1 MNSAAAANTPIASHT
16 CPHKHSFRKINLE
29 GTLPVNRPMTKGDL
43 IAFYNVSYKTFK
55 KWLEP
60 VLEKLDY
67 TNKKT
72 FFARDLRIIREH
84 LDGVPLEY

>member
-1 MNSAAAANTPIASHT
+1 MNSDAAAQPIATHT
-16 CPHKHSFRKINLE
+16 CPYKNARKINLE
-29 GTLPVNRPMTKGDL
+29 GTLPVSRPMTKGDL

-60 VLEKLDY
+60 VLEELQYSK
-67 TNKKT
+67 KKT

>member
-1 MNSAAAANTPIASHT
+1 MNSAAAANQPIASHT
-16 CPHKHSFRKINLE
+16 CPHKSFRKINLE

-43 IAFYNVSYKTFK
+43 IGFYDTTYKTFK

-60 VLEKLDY
+60 ILKKIDY
-67 TNKKT
+67 ENRKT
-72 FFARDLRIIREH
+72 FFSRDLRVIREH